1 MDRTVQLH
9 ATLVQGDCEKG
20 LYFSSIISNL
30 LVTYLSLII
39 DLLFIRCALPL
50 DKLALKVNLIN
61 TIHTLDDFPQCT

>member
-50 DKLALKVNLIN
+50 DKV
-61 TIHTLDDFPQCT
+61 DSEG